1 MKIIKLKNHIVLCLT
16 ILMALLVG
24 CENVECP
31 LNNTVHAKF
40 GFYTLSNKEL
50 TAIVVSDTLTVTAA
64 GTDSVLLNKMYNT
77 SQIELPMSYFGEEDT
92 LSLAFTNV
100 GGITTFDTIWVK
112 KVNYEHFEAPA
123 CPVSMFHYVTGV
135 RYTERLIDTV
145 MIINPNVN
153 YYDSENFKILF
164 HSAD

>member
-1 MKIIKLKNHIVLCLT
+1 MKIAKLKYYLVPCLAILVVLF
-16 ILMALLVG
+16 VG

-31 LNNTVHAKF
+31 LNNTVYAKF

-100 GGITTFDTIWVK
+100 ENITTFDTIWIN

-123 CPVSMFHYVTGV
+123 CPVSMFHYITGV

-145 MIINPNVN
+145 IIINPNVN